1 MNTSGRIENRLVSL
15 AVSAFTACVV
25 VAACSVV
32 IRAQDASVKREL
44 SEKVAD
50 LVKRLDAPKAAARQE
65 AQAELIKL
73 GAEALPLLPSDDT
86 DELSAEQRRRL
97 TEVRTALAGSGAKAV
112 VAGSKLNLVA
122 KGITLSDVVAEIQ
135 KQTGNQ
141 LVDLREEFG
150 QDVTNT
156 EFMVDWKDK
165 GFWEAMDELSA
176 KSGVSYYLHTGERQ
190 LGLVAQPLPATPV
203 AYAGPLRIAFTQI
216 VRRVQFETNQK
227 ECLLQFEIAWEPR
240 LQPIL
245 FEMKRDQTQVID
257 DQDRKIE
264 VQGGGMAEAPEEET
278 STLKAA
284 VDGSMVRTD
293 FIVHMAQPAKGAEKL
308 RVAGVLNI
316 VLPADIQTFDFAEL
330 GKSKNVKKEKGKV
343 AVTLEQ
349 FAVLDEGLWGADL
362 VLEFGSGGEA
372 FESYET
378 WFYDNEAY
386 LQRADGTRFSMN
398 GGVTL
403 TESGDG
409 KLGIQYRFV
418 DAPGKLAE
426 YKLVYKT
433 PSAIVQEAI
442 PFEFKD
448 IELP

>member
-1 MNTSGRIENRLVSL
+1 MSL
-15 AVSAFTACVV
+15 AIAALVASALIAAYA
-25 VAACSVV
+25 VAAG
-32 IRAQDASVKREL
+32 AQDAPAKPEL
-44 SEKVAD
+44 RQRVAD
-50 LVKRLDAPKAAARQE
+50 LVKRLGAPKAAGRDE

-73 GAEALPLLPSDDT
+73 GADALPLLPDESE
-86 DELSAEQRRRL
+86 ELSAEQRRRL
-97 TEVRTALAGSGAKAV
+97 TEVRTALAGPAAKAAI
-112 VAGSKLNLVA
+112 AGSTLNLAA
-122 KGITLSDVVAEIQ
+122 KGITLSDAVAEIQ

-150 QDVTNT
+150 QDVTNPELT
-156 EFMVDWKDK
+156 VDWKNK

-176 KSGVSYYLHTGERQ
+176 KTGVSYYLHTGERQ
-190 LGLVAQPLPATPV
+190 LGLVAQPLPTTPV
-203 AYAGPLRIAFTQI
+203 AYAGPLRVAFSQI

-240 LQPIL
+240 LRPIL
-245 FEMKRDQTQVID
+245 FEMKRDQAQVVD
-257 DQDRKIE
+257 DQGRKID
-264 VQGGGMAEAPEEET
+264 VQGGGMADAPEEET
-278 STLKAA
+278 ATLKAA
-284 VDGSMVRTD
+284 VDGLRVRTD
-293 FIVHMAQPAKGAEKL
+293 FIIHTAQPGKGAEKL
-308 RVAGVLNI
+308 RVSGVLNV
-316 VLPADIQTFDFAEL
+316 VLPADIQTFDYADL
-330 GKSKNVKKEKGKV
+330 GKAKNVKKEKGKV

-362 VLEFGSGGEA
+362 VLEFSSAGAA

-386 LQRADGTRFSMN
+386 LQRADGTRFPMN

-403 TESGDG
+403 TESSDG

-418 DAPGKLAE
+418 DAPGKLSE

-433 PSAIVQEAI
+433 PSAILQEAV

>member
-1 MNTSGRIENRLVSL
+1 MDTSHRMEDRLLHL
-15 AVSAFTACVV
+15 AVSAFTACAVLATCS
-25 VAACSVV
+25 AA
-32 IRAQDASVKREL
+32 IRAQDASVKPDL
-44 SEKVAD
+44 KQNVAD

-73 GAEALPLLPSDDT
+73 GAAALSLLPPDDA

-97 TEVRTALAGSGAKAV
+97 AEVRTALLGSSAKAAIAGSTLTLAAKA
-112 VAGSKLNLVA
+112 
-122 KGITLSDVVAEIQ
+122 ITLSDAVAEIQ

-150 QDVTNT
+150 QDVTNP
-156 EFMVDWKDK
+156 EFTVDWKNK
-165 GFWEAMDELSA
+165 RFWEAMDELSA
-176 KSGVSYYLHTGERQ
+176 KTGVSYYLHTGERQ

-203 AYAGPLRIAFTQI
+203 AYAGPLRVAFTQI
-216 VRRVQFETNQK
+216 VRRIQFEANQK

-240 LQPIL
+240 LRPIL
-245 FEMKRDQTQVID
+245 FEMKRDQMQVID

-264 VQGGGMAEAPEEET
+264 IQGGGMADAPEEEAA
-278 STLKAA
+278 TLKAA

-293 FIVHMAQPAKGAEKL
+293 FIIHLAQPAKGAEKL
-308 RVAGVLNI
+308 RVAGVVNI
-316 VLPADIQTFDFAEL
+316 VLPADIQTFDFTEL
-330 GKSKNVKKEKGKV
+330 AKSKNVKKEKGKV

-349 FAVLDEGLWGADL
+349 FAVLDDGLWGADL
-362 VLEFGSGGEA
+362 ILEFGSAGEA

-386 LQRADGTRFSMN
+386 LQRADGTRFPTN

-433 PSAIVQEAI
+433 PSAILQESV